1 MLGPLGP
8 GVLQYADEGLV
19 VAYLDPISKVGFVV
33 MALNGRDALADLD
46 GFGASSDGENRLTD
60 PGYAVT
66 SSSND
71 PDGRRSDDSAT
82 VRVVDVD
89 RSRQRRLIVPFGF
102 PFRPSGFSVD
112 AQSATDPLPSSS
124 NDRGVQT
131 AAGRCIGMT
140 DDADRGDDAEAT
152 SDGGDD
158 REGTPPREEFRRDP
172 VEHASVRAGMTV
184 GELASEYG
192 KAGIGAADL
201 AEAAGIY
208 AEMLGREDVTNFV
221 GLAGAM
227 IPTGM
232 RRIVAEL
239 IRDDHVDA
247 LVTTGATL
255 THDTIEAIGGK
266 HHHGRQH
273 GEGSLREHDER
284 LRDEGVDR
292 IYNVYLP
299 QEHFTLLEEHLRSAV
314 FPAVEAE
321 GSVSIERLTAE
332 LGRANADRN
341 AEEDVAEDAGIAA
354 AAFENDVPIYAPAIG
369 DSVLGLQAWMYSQ
382 ISDFSLDALSDM
394 TSLTDM
400 AFDAEKA
407 GALVIGGGVPKNYT
421 LQTMLVV
428 PDAYDYAV
436 QLTMDPEHTG
446 GLSGA
451 TLDEARSWGK
461 LEKAARNASVY
472 ADATIT
478 FPLLVAA
485 ARERIES

>member
-1 MLGPLGP
+1 
-8 GVLQYADEGLV
+8 
-19 VAYLDPISKVGFVV
+19 
-33 MALNGRDALADLD
+33 
-46 GFGASSDGENRLTD
+46 
-60 PGYAVT
+60 
-66 SSSND
+66 
-71 PDGRRSDDSAT
+71 
-82 VRVVDVD
+82 
-89 RSRQRRLIVPFGF
+89 
-102 PFRPSGFSVD
+102 
-112 AQSATDPLPSSS
+112 
-124 NDRGVQT
+124 
-131 AAGRCIGMT
+131 MT

-421 LQTMLVV
+421 LQTMLVA

-485 ARERIES
+485 ARERIGE